1 MSFDLIHGPVSAELL
16 DKLLQAAQN
25 HGAEEELDHE
35 VGDLQGIVRSCWAK
49 LTLAQQ
55 QEVFE
60 EHADLVTDWGTP

>member
-25 HGAEEELDHE
+25 HGAEEEPDHE
-35 VGDLQGIVRSCWAK
+35 AGDLQAIVRSCWAK

-60 EHADLVTDWGTP
+60 EQADLVTDWGTP